1 LPVCSRNNSTRPN
14 SPQPLEHCSAHRLGP
29 DRLLFNSYAFLIGF
43 LPLTLLAVWLAS
55 RHAGD
60 VGAIGVLLI
69 ASAIFL
75 AWQSWRDLALL
86 AFSIPVNFA
95 VAIVM
100 WRSLDRPWLKL
111 AALSFGIV
119 LDVLLLALYKIP
131 AGVWANGI
139 GQAGG
144 GSGTAGTLPLAI
156 SFYTFHQIAFLV
168 DTYRRQTPPIGL
180 GTYALFVSFF
190 PQLIA
195 GPIVRWRQVA
205 NQLSGFAGKL
215 MQRPHTMVGL
225 LFLSVGLAKKVLIA
239 DPMGLVIGPI
249 YATARDTIPTTIE
262 ALAAGFGFAF
272 QVYFDFSAYSDIAIG
287 VGLMFGIFLP
297 VNFLSPFKATSF
309 REFWTT
315 WHITLS
321 NFLHDYIYVPL
332 GGSSKR
338 FSVRGPAMFVT
349 FVISG
354 VWHGV
359 GLTFILFG
367 LFHAFLVLGS
377 QIRRRI
383 SGAAYAARP
392 AGLALWRARAIVV
405 TGFALTLILFR
416 SPDIAS
422 AVQLFKGLLSGDLGT
437 GKLPPL
443 FWPALGGILV
453 LVWGFPN
460 TPELFGQTGTPEERD
475 VRTRSLAIPTWW
487 ALGAGLLL
495 GLVLVK
501 LWGVGAKSEFIY
513 FAF

>member
-1 LPVCSRNNSTRPN
+1 M
-14 SPQPLEHCSAHRLGP
+14 
-29 DRLLFNSYAFLIGF
+29 LFNSYAFLAGF
-43 LPLTLLAVWLAS
+43 LPLTLLAVWLVA
-55 RHAGD
+55 RRLGD
-60 VGAIGVLLI
+60 AGAIAVLLT
-69 ASAIFL
+69 ASAVFL
-75 AWQSWRDLALL
+75 AWQTWRDLALL
-86 AFSIPVNFA
+86 AVSIPVNFILA
-95 VAIVM
+95 AAI
-100 WRSLDRPWLKL
+100 WRSPERTGRRRL
-111 AALSFGIV
+111 ALVLGITF
-119 LDVLLLALYKIP
+119 DVLLLTLYKIP

-139 GQAGG
+139 GQAG

-168 DTYRRQTPPIGL
+168 DTYRGQVQPIGF
-180 GTYALFVSFF
+180 GKYGLFVSFF

-205 NQLSGFAGKL
+205 GQLEGFAGKL
-215 MQRPHTMVGL
+215 LKRPYTMAGL
-225 LFLSVGLAKKVLIA
+225 LFLAVGLAKKVLIA
-239 DPMGLVIGPI
+239 DPMGLLSRPI
-249 YATARDTIPTTIE
+249 YATAAERTPTATE

-332 GGSSKR
+332 GGSSKK

-377 QIRRRI
+377 QIRRRL
-383 SGAAYAARP
+383 SGQGRGEQP
-392 AGLALWRARAIVV
+392 SGIALWRARAIVV
-405 TGFALTLILFR
+405 AGFALTLLMFR
-416 SPDIAS
+416 SPDVDS
-422 AVQLFKGLLSGDLGT
+422 AIQIFRGLLSGDPGMGRVPL
-437 GKLPPL
+437 L
-443 FWPALGGILV
+443 FWPALAGLLA

-460 TPELFGQTGTPEERD
+460 TAELFGQTGTPEERAS
-475 VRTRSLAIPTWW
+475 RTRCLAVPTWW
-487 ALGAGLLL
+487 AVGAGLLL
-495 GLVLVK
+495 GLVLVQ
-501 LWGVGAKSEFIY
+501 LWGVSAKSEFIY